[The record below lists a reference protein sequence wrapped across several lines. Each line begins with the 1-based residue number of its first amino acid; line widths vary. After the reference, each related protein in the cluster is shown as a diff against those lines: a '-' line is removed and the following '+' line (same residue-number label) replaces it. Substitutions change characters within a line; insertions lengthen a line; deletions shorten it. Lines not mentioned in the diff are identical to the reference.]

1 MEQVLDI
8 AIWVVAGGLVEAF
21 TGIFH
26 KVLAKLGL
34 KK

>member
-1 MEQVLDI
+1 MELLDI
-8 AIWVVAGGLVEAF
+8 TIWVIAGGLVEAF
-21 TGIFH
+21 TGMFH